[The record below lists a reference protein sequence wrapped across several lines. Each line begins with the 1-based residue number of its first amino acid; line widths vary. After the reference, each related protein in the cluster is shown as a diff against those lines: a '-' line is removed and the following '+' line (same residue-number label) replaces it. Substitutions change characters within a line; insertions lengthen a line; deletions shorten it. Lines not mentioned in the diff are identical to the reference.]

1 MRKWMI
7 LLTVLALA
15 LGLAA
20 CEKATPTPT
29 EAPAMTEEA
38 PKATEAPAMTEEAPK
53 ATEEPTE
60 AAEEGEMPD
69 CASPDVLCVGLV
81 TDVGEIDDKSF
92 NQSAWEGVLKAK
104 EELGAYVDYIETKDP
119 KDYEANIRLFAE
131 NGFDVIVTVGFAL
144 GEATQTMAKE
154 FPEVYFIGVDQ
165 FQAWAVDDDTGN
177 DLPNVAG
184 LIFHE
189 DRAGFLA
196 GALAGMITKTN
207 KIAGVLGT
215 DLVPPVKAFGTGYIN
230 GAKYVNENVE
240 AKVIYHPGGLDVAF
254 TDPEWGAATARQLI
268 DQGYDVIFGAGGKTG
283 NGALIEVAEAAKAGK
298 EVYCIG
304 VDTDQWYTVPEA
316 RPCLVT
322 SAMKLITPGVFDLI
336 KMAKEGNFPAGNYYG
351 GVGLAPFHDF
361 EDAIPQ
367 EVKDKLE
374 EIRKGLEA
382 GEIPTGW
389 PIEE

>member
-1 MRKWMI
+1 MMRKWW
-7 LLTVLALA
+7 LVVLFLA
-15 LGLAA
+15 LGVLVAA
-20 CEKATPTPT
+20 CRPSAPEGQ
-29 EAPAMTEEA
+29 EQAPA
-38 PKATEAPAMTEEAPK
+38 
-53 ATEEPTE
+53 
-60 AAEEGEMPD
+60 AEQQEQPQQQAEGEMPD

-144 GEATQTMAKE
+144 GEATQVMAKE

-165 FQAWAVDDDTGN
+165 FQAWAVDEDPNN

-196 GALAGMITKTN
+196 GALAGMITETN
-207 KIAGVLGT
+207 FVVGVLGT

-230 GAKYVNENVE
+230 GAKYVNPDVKVE
-240 AKVIYHPGGLDVAF
+240 VIYHPGGLDVAF
-254 TDPEWGAATARQLI
+254 TDPEWGAATAKQLM
-268 DQGYDVIFGAGGKTG
+268 DQGADVIFGAGGKTG

-298 EVYCIG
+298 KVYCIG

-336 KMAKEGNFPAGNYYG
+336 KLAQEGNFPAGNYFG

-361 EDAIPQ
+361 EDDIPQ
-367 EVKDKLE
+367 EVKDKLA
-374 EIRKGLEA
+374 EIREGLEA

-389 PIEE
+389 PLEE

>member
-1 MRKWMI
+1 MRKWMFI
-7 LLTVLALA
+7 LTLLVLAF
-15 LGLAA
+15 GLAA
-20 CEKATPTPT
+20 CQKATPT
-29 EAPAMTEEA
+29 EAPQAETMETAEPVKTEEA
-38 PKATEAPAMTEEAPK
+38 AGKE
-53 ATEEPTE
+53 
-60 AAEEGEMPD
+60 EMPD
-69 CASPDVLCVGLV
+69 CASPEVLCVGLV

-104 EELGAYVDYIETKDP
+104 EELGAYVDYIETKDS
-119 KDYEANIRLFAE
+119 KDYETNIRLFAE

-144 GEATQTMAKE
+144 GEATQVMAKE

-165 FQAWAVDDDTGN
+165 FQPWAVDDDPGN

-230 GAKYVNENVE
+230 GAKYVNPDVE
-240 AKVIYHPGGLDVAF
+240 ANVIYHPGGLDVAF
-254 TDPEWGAATARQLI
+254 TDPEWGAATAKQLI
-268 DQGYDVIFGAGGKTG
+268 DQGFDVIFGAG
-283 NGALIEVAEAAKAGK
+283 
-298 EVYCIG
+298 
-304 VDTDQWYTVPEA
+304 
-316 RPCLVT
+316 VT

-336 KMAKEGNFPAGNYYG
+336 KLAHEGNFPAGNYFG
-351 GVGLAPFHDF
+351 GVDLAPFHDF
-361 EDAIPQ
+361 EDMIPQ
-367 EVKDKLE
+367 EVKDKLA
-374 EIRKGLEA
+374 EIRQGLEA